1 MWWWILT
8 VLFFLISVGVST
20 LVYFSLRRINQY
32 EGLIIEF
39 QNIIEFAT
47 TKMKQVDANGHY
59 ESDDETG
66 FFFQQLK
73 ELQELLNGIFE
84 NEETEENSDAQKEK
98 DKVDNLKQKF
108 EELFA

>member
-8 VLFFLISVGVST
+8 ILFFLISVGLT
-20 LVYFSLRRINQY
+20 ALVYFSLKRINQY
-32 EGLIIEF
+32 EEVITQI
-39 QNIIEFAT
+39 QSIIEFAT
-47 TKMKQVDANGHY
+47 KKMKQVDAKGHY

-84 NEETEENSDAQKEK
+84 NETGESSGAEKEK
-98 DKVDNLKQKF
+98 S
-108 EELFA
+108 

>member
-8 VLFFLISVGVST
+8 ILFFLISVGLST

-32 EGLIIEF
+32 EGLIIEI

-47 TKMKQVDANGHY
+47 TKMKQVDAKGHY

-84 NEETEENSDAQKEK
+84 NEETEENSGAKEPEK
-98 DKVDNLKQKF
+98 
-108 EELFA
+108 E

>member
-1 MWWWILT
+1 MWWILT
-8 VLFFLISVGVST
+8 ILFFLFSVGLST

-39 QNIIEFAT
+39 QQIVEFAT
-47 TKMKQVDANGHY
+47 TKMKQVDSKGHY
-59 ESDDETG
+59 EADDETG

-84 NEETEENSDAQKEK
+84 NEPEENNSAEEK
-98 DKVDNLKQKF
+98 S
-108 EELFA
+108 

>member
-8 VLFFLISVGVST
+8 ILFFLISVSLTT

-32 EGLIIEF
+32 EGLIVEI

-47 TKMKQVDANGHY
+47 TKMKQVDARGHY

-73 ELQELLNGIFE
+73 ELQELLDGIFE
-84 NEETEENSDAQKEK
+84 NEDEENSSVKETEK
-98 DKVDNLKQKF
+98 
-108 EELFA
+108 E

>member
-8 VLFFLISVGVST
+8 ILFFLISVSSITV
-20 LVYFSLRRINQY
+20 VYFSLRRINQY
-32 EGLIIEF
+32 EGFIMEI

-47 TKMKQVDANGHY
+47 TKMKQVDARGHY

-84 NEETEENSDAQKEK
+84 NEETEENSSAKEK
-98 DKVDNLKQKF
+98 S
-108 EELFA
+108 

>member
-8 VLFFLISVGVST
+8 ILFFLFSVGSST

-32 EGLIIEF
+32 EGLLIEF
-39 QNIIEFAT
+39 QQIIEFAT
-47 TKMKQVDANGHY
+47 QKMKFVDAKGHY

-84 NEETEENSDAQKEK
+84 NEETGENSSAEETKSEKE
-98 DKVDNLKQKF
+98 
-108 EELFA
+108 

>member
-8 VLFFLISVGVST
+8 ILFFLISIAATT

-32 EGLIIEF
+32 EGLLIEI
-39 QNIIEFAT
+39 QNIIEYAT
-47 TKMKQVDANGHY
+47 SKMKQVDAKGHY

-84 NEETEENSDAQKEK
+84 KEDEESSSSAKKEK
-98 DKVDNLKQKF
+98 S
-108 EELFA
+108 

>member
-8 VLFFLISVGVST
+8 ILFFLISIASVI

-32 EGLIIEF
+32 ESLIVEF
-39 QNIIEFAT
+39 QQIVEFAT
-47 TKMKQVDANGHY
+47 TKMKQVDARGHY
-59 ESDDETG
+59 EADDETG

-84 NEETEENSDAQKEK
+84 TEEAKENN
-98 DKVDNLKQKF
+98 DS
-108 EELFA
+108 A

>member
-1 MWWWILT
+1 MWWWVLT
-8 VLFFLISVGVST
+8 ILFFLFSVGAST

-32 EGLIIEF
+32 EGLIIEI
-39 QNIIEFAT
+39 QSIIEYAT
-47 TKMKQVDANGHY
+47 AKMKTVDANGHY

-84 NEETEENSDAQKEK
+84 NENEENSSSAEKEK
-98 DKVDNLKQKF
+98 N
-108 EELFA
+108 

>member
-8 VLFFLISVGVST
+8 ILFFLIGVSSIT
-20 LVYFSLRRINQY
+20 LLFFSLKRINQY
-32 EGLIIEF
+32 EGLIVEF

-47 TKMKQVDANGHY
+47 AKMKQVDAKGHY

-98 DKVDNLKQKF
+98 S
-108 EELFA
+108 

>member
-8 VLFFLISVGVST
+8 ILFFLIGVGSSA

-32 EGLIIEF
+32 EGLIIEI

-47 TKMKQVDANGHY
+47 TKMKQVDAKGHY

-84 NEETEENSDAQKEK
+84 NEQIEGDSSSAEKTEKN
-98 DKVDNLKQKF
+98 
-108 EELFA
+108 

>member
-1 MWWWILT
+1 MWWILT
-8 VLFFLISVGVST
+8 ILFFLFSVGST
-20 LVYFSLRRINQY
+20 ALVYFSLRRINQY
-32 EGLIIEF
+32 EGLIIEI

-47 TKMKQVDANGHY
+47 TKMKAVDAKGHY

-84 NEETEENSDAQKEK
+84 NKDEESGDAKETEKE
-98 DKVDNLKQKF
+98 
-108 EELFA
+108 

>member
-8 VLFFLISVGVST
+8 ILFFLISVGLST
-20 LVYFSLRRINQY
+20 LFYFALKRINQY
-32 EGLIIEF
+32 ESLIIEI

-47 TKMKQVDANGHY
+47 TKMKQVDAKGHY
-59 ESDDETG
+59 EADDETG

-84 NEETEENSDAQKEK
+84 NEETEENSGVKEP
-98 DKVDNLKQKF
+98 
-108 EELFA
+108 EEE